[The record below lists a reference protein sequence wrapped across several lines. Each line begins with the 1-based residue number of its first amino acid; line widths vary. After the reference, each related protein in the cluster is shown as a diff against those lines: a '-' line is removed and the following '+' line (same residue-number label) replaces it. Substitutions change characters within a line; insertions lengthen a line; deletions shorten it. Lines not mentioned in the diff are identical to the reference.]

1 MTPIMATRMGAS
13 EMTTEFP
20 AIYKEER
27 ELATRMTPVIPR
39 MATNLVSGPICQLQ
53 WLTNTKNPTAVAK
66 KYNNKNV

>member
-1 MTPIMATRMGAS
+1 MTRMTPIMATRMGAS

-39 MATNLVSGPICQLQ
+39 MATNLVSGPIC
-53 WLTNTKNPTAVAK
+53 WDSRK
-66 KYNNKNV
+66 KYIFQ